1 MHVPTDEEQQRYLAA
16 VRQGQPRPVA
26 ARLAHPELTGT
37 AFRGLASRDQAFA
50 AQLQDAE
57 AEGHGA
63 LQDLTRAAIQRRA
76 LSTEERS
83 TKALEMQAATILPE
97 YAWLKRGG
105 YRGGDGD
112 DMTVP
117 FIDRTLLTRA
127 QKEQLLLLIEYGQG
141 QRPNPELEAE
151 RRQIA
156 SAHPVI
162 DA

>member
-1 MHVPTDEEQQRYLAA
+1 MPTEDEQQAYLAA
-16 VRQGQPRPVA
+16 VRAGQPRPVA
-26 ARLAHPELTGT
+26 ARMAHPELTGT
-37 AFRGLASRDQAFA
+37 AFRNLAGRDAGFNV
-50 AQLQDAE
+50 QLQEAE

-76 LSTEERS
+76 LSTDERS
-83 TKALEMQAATILPE
+83 TKALEIQAAAILPE

-112 DMTVP
+112 EMTVP

-151 RRQIA
+151 RRHIA

-162 DA
+162 EA